1 MPEYVI
7 ERNFGKMKFE
17 DLDADPE
24 WVAQRQAAFEA
35 FPEIEW
41 LHSHIIEG
49 DDELLTYCIY
59 RAPSAQ
65 MCRDHAAM
73 ARVPADRVM
82 EAHHVQP
89 AD

>member
-7 ERNFGKMKFE
+7 ERHFGRMRYT
-17 DLDADPE
+17 DLDDPD
-24 WVAQRQAAFEA
+24 WAARRKEAFRA

-41 LHSHIIEG
+41 LHSHIIET

-65 MCRDHAAM
+65 YVRDHATA
-73 ARVPADRVM
+73 AGVPADRVL
-82 EAHHVQP
+82 ESNVVHP